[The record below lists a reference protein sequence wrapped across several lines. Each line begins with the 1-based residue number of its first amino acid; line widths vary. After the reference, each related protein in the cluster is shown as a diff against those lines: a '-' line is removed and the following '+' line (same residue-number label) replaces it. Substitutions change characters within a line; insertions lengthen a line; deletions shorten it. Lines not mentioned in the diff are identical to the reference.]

1 MVESE
6 LPLDICLSWS
16 DGGIDQLDNNSF
28 VLQENDC
35 GGILV
40 RNFNLSTATFSEFC
54 H

>member
-16 DGGIDQLDNNSF
+16 DGGVDQLDNNAF

-40 RNFNLSTATFSEFC
+40 SLNLSTAAFSEFC
-54 H
+54 Q